1 MFLKVPPWLLDSCE
15 GILKQWCHSFVA
27 DHFQLMVYSAQFFH
41 REPAGG
47 ARDADQAEVTPG
59 LLRSAAEPPDTHS
72 SLAAALRAPDERS
85 WPERSAERSSF
96 ETVVEEEDGPVLT
109 IQLDPPWLLKWN
121 RPIAGG
127 SNPCGGVEQTVS
139 NWSLLVGFHMDLF
152 WCTLVQLGSFQLTRD

>member
-27 DHFQLMVYSAQFFH
+27 DHFQLMVYSAQFLH
-41 REPAGG
+41 REPADG
-47 ARDADQAEVTPG
+47 ATDANQAEVTPG
-59 LLRSAAEPPDTHS
+59 LLRSAAEPPETHS

-109 IQLDPPWLLKWN
+109 IQLDPPL
-121 RPIAGG
+121 IAK
-127 SNPCGGVEQTVS
+127 VE
-139 NWSLLVGFHMDLF
+139 
-152 WCTLVQLGSFQLTRD
+152 